1 LGQVNDS
8 KWLYEQNLVPKLVAK
23 LDPTYEKEEDVQVN
37 AARAL
42 VDVVVKCAPTSDSLL
57 IRHLQHP
64 SVLDKLF
71 RYMFSGSRGSLTN
84 SLSIVIV
91 LVQREANRRNEIP
104 PTGDLQGTESKD
116 SITGLPEIIAHVL
129 KHLPELSNL
138 LKENQDLRK
147 ALPTQFGSLSPPLGE
162 TRMKAVE
169 LFLVLF
175 RSNYPEV
182 NKELAALNVISYIID
197 LFFKFEWNNMLHGL
211 VESIIRTILDTDSL
225 ILKQSCFIQG
235 KLVDRVLEAYAKN
248 AEAVKARKGCRL
260 GYMGHVVRLCGAIA
274 YVLDRDVKLKQQL
287 LLDQVKEWDAFVAGP
302 LHQDNESHNAVL
314 AGGAPTFPPEPEEQQ
329 AAYAPTTYST
339 EASRAPISS
348 GQKDDDDDNDPFAF
362 NDGDDTFNSSSTY
375 GLPREEEEWNHE
387 NSATNQFQTEEHSD
401 SSDEEPQPNFAPTDT
416 GAGSSDDDDD
426 DFHSRTGKTKKKTA
440 RHGVGSSPGGAES
453 GVETVKEDGK
463 SEASPVKATGSGS
476 TTSTTSTTIP
486 ATTTTTTPAGKG
498 TGDEWA
504 AFED

>member
-1 LGQVNDS
+1 
-8 KWLYEQNLVPKLVAK
+8 
-23 LDPTYEKEEDVQVN
+23 
-37 AARAL
+37 
-42 VDVVVKCAPTSDSLL
+42 
-57 IRHLQHP
+57 
-64 SVLDKLF
+64 
-71 RYMFSGSRGSLTN
+71 
-84 SLSIVIV
+84 
-91 LVQREANRRNEIP
+91 
-104 PTGDLQGTESKD
+104 
-116 SITGLPEIIAHVL
+116 
-129 KHLPELSNL
+129 
-138 LKENQDLRK
+138 
-147 ALPTQFGSLSPPLGE
+147 
-162 TRMKAVE
+162 
-169 LFLVLF
+169 
-175 RSNYPEV
+175 
-182 NKELAALNVISYIID
+182 
-197 LFFKFEWNNMLHGL
+197 
-211 VESIIRTILDTDSL
+211 
-225 ILKQSCFIQG
+225 
-235 KLVDRVLEAYAKN
+235 VLEAYAKN